1 MQTLLVII
9 VLKEGCL
16 HADFRQFVFYVFPLG
31 SIDTKYIT
39 CYIKKN
45 KTLPWN
51 VFLNEY
57 LSSGRTTEN
66 TVGGHEMPSLDYRW
80 LYFPRW
86 FIRTKLVA
94 KNFDYL
100 GSLFLVSLWTNWL
113 LVDMMN

>member
-51 VFLNEY
+51 AFLNEY
-57 LSSGRTTEN
+57 LSSGRTIEN
-66 TVGGHEMPSLDYRW
+66 TVGGHEMPSLDYR
-80 LYFPRW
+80 
-86 FIRTKLVA
+86 
-94 KNFDYL
+94 
-100 GSLFLVSLWTNWL
+100 
-113 LVDMMN
+113 